1 MEDLKILATPRV
13 LAEPMPRAQ
22 LIPIITIIQAVS
34 DLSDG
39 EASIPELLDA
49 LHGCYDC
56 DTMMMYRGTGYGL
69 ADALDG
75 NPWDEY
81 GGFNERKGITTDLF
95 MARYWIESGVTI
107 RHDGSDFDPHEFL
120 MTRVDGL
127 KLAMKFWEF
136 FAPDRTF
143 DCDHFNTLTRK
154 ASKPSPVEANPTL
167 RIEQAIAIP
176 SIVVGWPWGSHHTEL
191 LGHLEAAARRYW
203 GENYVP
209 SDATT
214 ASTNATVS
222 EWLQTERKVSR
233 TMANSIASMLRPD
246 GLPTGPRK

>member
-1 MEDLKILATPRV
+1 
-13 LAEPMPRAQ
+13 MPRAQ

-75 NPWDEY
+75 NRFDEY
-81 GGFNERKGITTDLF
+81 GGSNERKDITADLF
-95 MARYWIESGVTI
+95 SSGYWMKSGVTI
-107 RHDGSDFDPHEFL
+107 RHDSNDYDPDEFL
-120 MTRVDGL
+120 MTKAGGL
-127 KLAMKFWEF
+127 KLAMRLWDF

-143 DCDHFNTLTRK
+143 DYDHFNTLTRK

-176 SIVVGWPWGSHHTEL
+176 SKVVGWPWGSHHTEL

-222 EWLQTERKVSR
+222 EWLQKERKVSR
-233 TMANSIASMLRPD
+233 TMADSIASMLRPD